1 MIQLIFGLLE
11 EVNLF
16 VFLECGLISPK
27 NAISLSIKLV
37 MRFSICVNLSYVKRL
52 QINNYSTFTIWS
64 FFLESNTVRNLLT
77 SPNKTVII
85 LSYLFGNYSNK
96 NFEWQLA
103 CLMLFSKTLL
113 FIDLETYTKY
123 RNNQRLR
130 IFQFKSMIDRL

>member
-1 MIQLIFGLLE
+1 MIQLISVLLE

-27 NAISLSIKLV
+27 NAISSLIKLV
-37 MRFSICVNLSYVKRL
+37 MRFSICVNLSCEKRL
-52 QINNYSTFTIWS
+52 QTNNYFIFITWS
-64 FFLESNTVRNLLT
+64 FSLESNTVHNLLT
-77 SPNKTVII
+77 FPNKTVII

-123 RNNQRLR
+123 RNNQRSR
-130 IFQFKSMIDRL
+130 ISQFKSTIDRL

>member
-64 FFLESNTVRNLLT
+64 FFLESNTVHNLPT
-77 SPNKTVII
+77 FPNKIVII
-85 LSYLFGNYSNK
+85 LSSHFGNYSNK
-96 NFEWQLA
+96 NFEWQLV
-103 CLMLFSKTLL
+103 CLMLFSKILL
-113 FIDLETYTKY
+113 FIDLETYMKY
-123 RNNQRLR
+123 RNNQRSR
-130 IFQFKSMIDRL
+130 ILQFKSMIDRL

>member
-27 NAISLSIKLV
+27 NAISSSIKLV

-52 QINNYSTFTIWS
+52 QTNNYSTCTIWS

-77 SPNKTVII
+77 FPNKTVTI
-85 LSYLFGNYSNK
+85 SSSHFRNYLNK
-96 NFEWQLA
+96 NFEWQLV
-103 CLMLFSKTLL
+103 CLMLFLKTLL

-130 IFQFKSMIDRL
+130 ISQFKSTI